1 MNATTNP
8 TNSAGDGPL
17 HYFLRHVVVIYLRLA
32 KGSDQR
38 DIFLTGFVLSVHN
51 CWLLMTAGH
60 CITDIE
66 KCRKNGYEI
75 TAARLLDGLAANA
88 RFQDQPV
95 PFDYDSAKPMM
106 IGRHHT
112 ADYGVL
118 FVPDNT
124 RAQLEVSRFV
134 ALTEKWWEPE
144 VDRVDKF
151 WMVGSPEVGIEQL
164 GPDRFNVMSIAMPLV
179 EEKERPEGFEEP
191 ELPAF
196 YGRLLENPLP
206 SLKGLS
212 GAPIFAITSEG
223 EQARYS
229 LYAMQVSALRGGKH
243 ISGMFIRPLAKLL
256 QEVAEGKHTPGR
268 KAEAAGNA

>member
-1 MNATTNP
+1 M
-8 TNSAGDGPL
+8 
-17 HYFLRHVVVIYLRLA
+17 IYLRLV

-38 DIFLTGFVLSVHN
+38 DIFLTGFVLSVHD

-66 KCRKNGYEI
+66 KCREKGYQI

-88 RFQDQPV
+88 LFQDQPV
-95 PFDYDSAKPMM
+95 PFDYDSANPMM

-124 RAQLEVSRFV
+124 RAQLEASGFV
-134 ALTEKWWEPE
+134 ALSEKWWEPE
-144 VDRVDKF
+144 EDRIDKL
-151 WMVGSPEVGIEQL
+151 WVVGSPEAGNERL
-164 GPDRFNVMSIAMPLV
+164 GPDRFRVMSIAIPLV
-179 EEKERPEGFEEP
+179 EEKEMPDGFEEP

-212 GAPIFAITSEG
+212 GSPIFAVTSEG
-223 EQARYS
+223 ERARYR
-229 LYAMQVSALRGGKH
+229 LYAMQVSALRGENYV
-243 ISGMFIRPLAKLL
+243 SGMFIRPLAKVLK
-256 QEVAEGKHTPGR
+256 EVAEGTHTPGR
-268 KAEAAGNA
+268 QAEAAGNT